1 MFVLINKI
9 IASFVRFPWYCH
21 VSFAFS
27 IIFRIPG
34 AIQDLPPYIFCDE
47 EIFIKESYS
56 LQDENRIITNEFRSG
71 GLNIYLPLIVFKLV
85 SRIFNVDDEYTF
97 YIVLARILMV
107 IISSAT
113 IYVLYLLSNII
124 FYNTTI
130 NKFTILGFAF
140 SPTILAHSRYW
151 YPDHFLIF
159 FSSLFLYFLVKN
171 YKENFTMINYLKFNI
186 VYALL
191 VSVKYTSL
199 IFLPLI
205 WLSILSL
212 NLKGKK
218 IFFSKVKLKLVIGS
232 NIIGLVTFLVINFSI
247 FLQPREFV
255 SDFLFNL
262 NNYGRSGGLF
272 FQNLSFNLV
281 VLFLLSL
288 NIFGGLIAL
297 YGVIYTLNSGKNTF
311 LIPLLLFSFIYLLVL
326 SQAGLV
332 LSRNL
337 ILVYPL
343 VLIFFGQGCYQ
354 LWTVKKNFSPLRVIV
369 IISISFQVINTAY
382 VIIHDL
388 AIDSRIIAE
397 DRLKFLI
404 PKGSSVGVNEGCSG
418 PSPAAISGYK
428 TITDPFFNQDLEYY
442 VINSY
447 WDFPLKSQYRNTNI
461 LQSIDQKYIHFY
473 SFSNT
478 DLFSYSFN
486 QRNLDSIPN
495 YSLIELINSNGPD
508 ILVYKKVE

>member
-1 MFVLINKI
+1 MFVLISKI
-9 IASFVRFPWYCH
+9 IASFMRFPWYCH
-21 VSFAFS
+21 ISFAFS

-71 GLNIYLPLIVFKLV
+71 GLNIYLPLIVFKIV
-85 SRIFNVDDEYTF
+85 SRIFNINEEFTP
-97 YIVLARILMV
+97 YIFTARILMV

-130 NKFTILGFAF
+130 NKFTLLGFVF
-140 SPTILAHSRYW
+140 SPTIFAHSRYW
-151 YPDHFLIF
+151 YPDHILIF
-159 FSSLFLYFLVKN
+159 FSSLFLYFLAKN
-171 YKENFTMINYLKFNI
+171 YKENFTVKNYLKLNI

-205 WLSILSL
+205 WLSIIFL
-212 NLKGKK
+212 NLKDKK
-218 IFFSKVKLKLVIGS
+218 IALSKVNLKLVIGS
-232 NIIGLVTFLVINFSI
+232 NVIGLVTFLVINFSL

-262 NNYGRSGGLF
+262 NNYGKSEGLF

-281 VLFLLSL
+281 VLFFLSF
-288 NIFGGLIAL
+288 NILGGLIAL
-297 YGVIYTLNSGKNTF
+297 YGAIYTLNHQNNTF
-311 LIPLLLFSFIYLLVL
+311 LIPLTLFSFIYLIVL

-332 LSRNL
+332 LNRNL
-337 ILVYPL
+337 ILVFPL
-343 VLIFFGQGCYQ
+343 VLVFFGQGCYQ
-354 LWTVKKNFSPLRVIV
+354 LWSVKKNFTSLKVVVIL
-369 IISISFQVINTAY
+369 SISFQVINTAY
-382 VIIHDL
+382 VVIHDL
-388 AIDSRIIAE
+388 AVDSRIISEA
-397 DRLKFLI
+397 RLKFLI
-404 PKGSSVGVNEGCSG
+404 PEGSSVGVNDGCSG
-418 PSPAAISGYK
+418 PSPAAVRGYK
-428 TITDPFFNQDLEYY
+428 TITDPFFKQDLDYY

-447 WDFPLKSQYRNTNI
+447 WDFPLKSQYKTTNI
-461 LQSIDQKYIHFY
+461 LQAIDQKYIHFY

-478 DLFSYSFN
+478 DLFSYSFKP
-486 QRNLDSIPN
+486 RNLDSIPN